1 MSVPSMEE
9 LARTICLAVWNYDY
23 TPRDPKHP
31 DERWAQALAA
41 ARAVLDRLK
50 PVVAKSY
57 ANGALARTPMMI
69 PAKMG
74 ELGDAYATR
83 TIDKIKGA

>member
-1 MSVPSMEE
+1 MSVPTLEE

-50 PVVAKSY
+50 PVVAEAYCAGCLEVDGVEPCDK
-57 ANGALARTPMMI
+57 
-69 PAKMG
+69 G
-74 ELGDAYATR
+74 ESYATR
-83 TIDKIKGA
+83 IIDQIKGA

>member
-9 LARTICLAVWNYDY
+9 LARTICLAVWNHDY

-50 PVVAKSY
+50 PVVEDAFMQGVQSEHDRQSGVQY
-57 ANGALARTPMMI
+57 ALAPR
-69 PAKMG
+69 A
-74 ELGDAYATR
+74 ATR
-83 TIDKIKGA
+83 IIDQIKGA